1 MGYMIEGGG
10 SKTMSKTKEWLE
22 IYPKDVHRLLEL
34 LTRVI
39 VDYLVMQVVICF
51 HIYLYKVPAT
61 NSLSYIF

>member
-22 IYPKDVHRLLEL
+22 KHTKDVNKLLEL

-39 VDYLVMQVVICF
+39 IEYLVMQVSF
-51 HIYLYKVPAT
+51 SK
-61 NSLSYIF
+61 

>member
-22 IYPKDVHRLLEL
+22 KYSKDVHKLLSL

-39 VDYLVMQVVICF
+39 IDYLVMQV
-51 HIYLYKVPAT
+51 K
-61 NSLSYIF
+61 

>member
-22 IYPKDVHRLLEL
+22 KYPKDVHKLLGL

-39 VDYLVMQVVICF
+39 IDYLVMQVGLLLYNDYSV
-51 HIYLYKVPAT
+51 HI
-61 NSLSYIF
+61 F